1 MTVPIEKIAFLVAA
15 ACMASFAGH
24 VLAYDGHRSTSG
36 NEASFAAPAD
46 AAKTEAKADATRDV
60 AQVRTPTR
68 RDNRL
73 TGDERQ

>member
-24 VLAYDGHRSTSG
+24 VLAYDGQRLTSG

-46 AAKTEAKADATRDV
+46 PAKTEAKADATREV
-60 AQVRTPTR
+60 AQVRAPTR

-73 TGDERQ
+73 AGDERQ

>member
-1 MTVPIEKIAFLVAA
+1 MTVPIEKIAFIIAA

-24 VLAYDGHRSTSG
+24 VLAYDGHRLTSG
-36 NEASFAAPAD
+36 TEVSFTAPAD

-60 AQVRTPTR
+60 AQVRAPTR

-73 TGDERQ
+73 PGDERQ

>member
-24 VLAYDGHRSTSG
+24 VLAYDGHQSASG
-36 NEASFAAPAD
+36 NEVSFTTSVD
-46 AAKTEAKADATRDV
+46 AAKAEKRADVARDV
-60 AQVRTPTR
+60 AQVRAPTR

-73 TGDERQ
+73 AGDERN

>member
-24 VLAYDGHRSTSG
+24 VLAYDGHRLTSET
-36 NEASFAAPAD
+36 EASFAAPAD
-46 AAKTEAKADATRDV
+46 TVKTEAKADATRDV
-60 AQVRTPTR
+60 AEVRVPTR

>member
-24 VLAYDGHRSTSG
+24 VLAYDGHRLVSG
-36 NEASFAAPAD
+36 NEVSSTVPGD
-46 AAKTEAKADATRDV
+46 AAEAKAKADVTREV
-60 AQVRTPTR
+60 AQVRAATR

-73 TGDERQ
+73 PGDERQ